1 MSYSK
6 SLSQEAPCHFD
17 AMPENAESW
26 KVRAASSSRAHSLS
40 AELMGEA
47 TLITADLWN

>member
-17 AMPENAESW
+17 AMPENAESS
-26 KVRAASSSRAHSLS
+26 KGSDASLPLIS
-40 AELMGEA
+40 AEPVGEA